1 MGRPKKLKDKTTRTN
16 LVLTDK
22 GVKMLDTIAR
32 VIGATSRSEAL
43 RMLILEKYREVMSP
57 QTGIATS
64 LRGITDGN
72 ELTEEDFEELKG
84 IWESEALRER

>member
-16 LVLTDK
+16 LVLTEK

-57 QTGIATS
+57 QTGVGIATS

-84 IWESEALRER
+84 IWGIER